1 MTEYQQSMIE
11 KSKELETEARA
22 LTEKLSALYYDNGSI
37 QAQDVARVTEL
48 HNKALILSEA
58 AGRAEG

>member
-1 MTEYQQSMIE
+1 MTQYQESMIQ
-11 KSKELETEARA
+11 KSKELETEART
-22 LTEKLSALYYDNGSI
+22 LTEKLSALYHNNGSI

-48 HNKALILSEA
+48 HNKALMRSEA